1 MGILKSPVVG
11 TELKIKVGLT
21 VGGTDWGELQNPASF
36 TLSFYTGN
44 GGTVVVS
51 DTTANLNPVDHT
63 YLAIVDTAIT
73 GAGTIL
79 MKAVIDIYDT
89 DMLDEPTTDESHGYR
104 REVAIY
110 NTGIKVY
117 DE

>member
-1 MGILKSPVVG
+1 MGALRTPVVG

-21 VGGTDWGELQNPASF
+21 VGNVGWGDLEEPAHFELR
-36 TLSFYTGN
+36 FYTGN
-44 GGTVVVS
+44 GGTVTVS
-51 DTTANLNPVDHT
+51 GTTDQIEQDGT
-63 YLAIVDTAIT
+63 YMAIVDTAIT
-73 GAGTIL
+73 GAGTIM
-79 MKAVIDIYDT
+79 MKAIIDIYDT
-89 DMLDEPTTDESHGYR
+89 DMENEPESDEAQGYR